1 MNQDRERFLN
11 LKDKPARLNVEE
23 TAWYLGF
30 ATHDIP
36 ILISNSLLKPLG
48 HPADNATKY
57 FASDIVE
64 QHRHDAKWLAR
75 ATDTVME
82 HWRFKNARAKENT
95 GRLSPRDNVSNQ
107 VGKSVM
113 QEA

>member
-1 MNQDRERFLN
+1 MNQDREKFLN

-36 ILISNSLLKPLG
+36 ILISNSLLKALG

-57 FASDIVE
+57 FAFDIVE
-64 QHRHDAKWLAR
+64 QHHHDAKWLAH
-75 ATDTVME
+75 ATDAIMK
-82 HWRFKNARAKENT
+82 HWKFKNARRKENT
-95 GRLSPRDNVSNQ
+95 GRLSPQGNVSDQ
-107 VGKSVM
+107 SGKTTM
-113 QEA
+113 QGA

>member
-1 MNQDRERFLN
+1 MNPHREQFLN

-23 TAWYLGF
+23 AAWYLGF

-36 ILISNSLLKPLG
+36 ILISNGLLKPLG

-57 FASDIVE
+57 FAFDIVE

-75 ATDTVME
+75 ATDTMMD
-82 HWRFKNARAKENT
+82 HWKFKNARAKENAEQFSSQSGAGDRT
-95 GRLSPRDNVSNQ
+95 ESSR
-107 VGKSVM
+107 M
-113 QEA
+113 QRA